1 MAGKIF
7 YLPPIDYTSG
17 KIYGKKYN
25 FTSVYRQSSQHPKG
39 CTVMG
44 TRSIVA
50 HPYSEAELA
59 VQNRFKAVVAATRKR
74 LQDASKMQQ
83 DIQAFKSQTKFRTLY
98 QYVFNQEWA
107 NYQP

>member
-1 MAGKIF
+1 
-7 YLPPIDYTSG
+7 
-17 KIYGKKYN
+17 
-25 FTSVYRQSSQHPKG
+25 
-39 CTVMG
+39 MG
-44 TRSIVA
+44 TRNTVA

-98 QYVFNQEWA
+98 QYVFNQEWSA
-107 NYQP
+107 YQD